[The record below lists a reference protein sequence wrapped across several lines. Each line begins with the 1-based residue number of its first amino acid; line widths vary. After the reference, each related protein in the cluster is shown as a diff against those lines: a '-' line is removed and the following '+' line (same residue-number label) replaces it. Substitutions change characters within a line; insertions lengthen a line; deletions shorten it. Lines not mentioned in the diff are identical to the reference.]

1 MDAMIASSIIGS
13 GQKAGSGLLGNITSM
28 LNATNST
35 GYSDSSNYGWQD
47 GASSAQSAGN
57 NYGYSYSDAY
67 SDAASESW
75 EHGYADSYA
84 TGSGRTYGREASAED
99 KARAAEANAIQ
110 KELWQKQAN
119 FNASQ
124 AEIDRAF
131 QERMANTAY
140 QRAVKDL
147 LAAGINPILA
157 AGNMGAATPAGA
169 VASSGLATAHKATT
183 YAESENS
190 NYSRSHSQNDAGS
203 WSRSHSES
211 HSRSENWGSS
221 SSSSSSYNKG
231 YNSGK
236 SHAENQSSTQAKEL
250 IGLIGDMINGNTSG
264 KKSGGGN
271 GHKF

>member
-13 GQKAGSGLLGNITSM
+13 GQKAASGLLGNITSM
-28 LNATNST
+28 LNASNST
-35 GYSDSSNYGWQD
+35 GISDSSNYGWQD
-47 GASSAQSAGN
+47 GASSAQSAGS
-57 NYGYSYSDAY
+57 NYGYSNADSYSD
-67 SDAASESW
+67 SASESW
-75 EHGYADSYA
+75 AHGYSDSIA

-99 KARAAEANAIQ
+99 KARAAEANEIQ
-110 KELWQKQAN
+110 KQLWAEQAN
-119 FNASQ
+119 FNAEQ

-183 YAESENS
+183 YAEQESS
-190 NYSRSHSQNDAGS
+190 NYARSHSQNDAGS

-211 HSRSENWGSS
+211 HARGEQSGSNWSNSE
-221 SSSSSSYNKG
+221 SYNKG

-250 IGLIGDMINGNTSG
+250 IGLIGDMINKDTSG
-264 KKSGGGN
+264 KKAGGGG
-271 GHKF
+271 GHNF

>member
-13 GQKAGSGLLGNITSM
+13 GQRAASGLLGNVASM
-28 LNATNST
+28 LNATNTT
-35 GYSDSSNYGWQD
+35 GSSDSSNYGWQD
-47 GASSAQSAGN
+47 GASSAQSAGS
-57 NYGYSYSDAY
+57 NYGYSQSDAF
-67 SDAASESW
+67 SNAASESW
-75 EHGYADSYA
+75 EHGFGDSYSE
-84 TGSGRTYGREASAED
+84 GSGRTYGREASAED

-110 KELWQKQAN
+110 KEMWAEQAN
-119 FNASQ
+119 YNASQ

-140 QRAVKDL
+140 QRAVQDL

-157 AGNMGAATPAGA
+157 AGNMGAATPTGA
-169 VASSGLATAHKATT
+169 LASSGLATAHKATT

-190 NYSRSHSQNDAGS
+190 NYARSHNQNDAGS

-211 HSRSENWGSS
+211 HSRSESWGSS
-221 SSSSSSYNKG
+221 TSSSSSYNKG

-236 SHAENQSSTQAKEL
+236 SHAENQSTTQAKEL
-250 IGLIGDMINGNTSG
+250 IGLIGDMINKDTSG
-264 KKSGGGN
+264 KKAGGGG

>member
-13 GQKAGSGLLGNITSM
+13 GQRAASGLLGNITSM

-35 GYSDSSNYGWQD
+35 GISESSNYGWQD
-47 GASSAQSAGN
+47 GASSAKSAGS
-57 NYGYSYSDAY
+57 NYGYSQSDAF
-67 SDAASESW
+67 SDATSESW
-75 EHGYADSYA
+75 EHGHADSIA
-84 TGSGRTYGREASAED
+84 EGSGRTYGREASAED
-99 KARAAEANAIQ
+99 KARAAEANEIQ
-110 KELWQKQAN
+110 KQLWAEQAN
-119 FNASQ
+119 FNAEQ

-157 AGNMGAATPAGA
+157 AGNMGAATPTGA
-169 VASSGLATAHKATT
+169 LASSGLATAHKATT
-183 YAESENS
+183 YAEQENS
-190 NYSRSHSQNDAGS
+190 TYSKSHSQNDAGS

-250 IGLIGDMINGNTSG
+250 IGLIGDMINGKTSG
-264 KKSGGGN
+264 EKSGGDG